1 MVKIVALDVAIL
13 PPPDVMSKA
22 IAYSAALPPEES
34 RGLRLDGEHLP
45 HITLTQ
51 QFVRYEELDVVFSR
65 IEDVVEEQAPLR
77 ISISGAGHS
86 GRTVS
91 LTVERTPELLNLH
104 QQLMETLRGLERPH
118 GGKQAFYEEAG
129 RVGDV
134 LWVSSFRLE
143 SSFGAFL
150 PHITLGHA
158 ARAPEIEPFAFD
170 ARTMAA
176 CHLGR
181 FCACRTV
188 LRSWELKRRA
198 DDRQRPS

>member
-1 MVKIVALDVAIL
+1 VALDVALL
-13 PPPDVMSKA
+13 PPPEVMSRA

-34 RGLRLDGEHLP
+34 KGLRLDGEHLP

-51 QFVRYEELDVVFSR
+51 QFVRYEELDAVFMR
-65 IEDVVEEQAPLR
+65 VEDVLEEQPPLR
-77 ISISGAGHS
+77 IRITGGGQSGH
-86 GRTVS
+86 TLW

-104 QQLMETLRGLERPH
+104 QQLMDTLRGLERPH
-118 GGKQAFYEEAG
+118 GGKEAFFDEG

-150 PHITLGHA
+150 PHITLGHGS
-158 ARAPEIEPFAFD
+158 RVPEIEPFAFD
-170 ARTMAA
+170 GTTVAA

-181 FCACRTV
+181 FCTCRKV
-188 LRSWELKRRA
+188 LRSWELERTA
-198 DDRQRPS
+198 GDRQRPA